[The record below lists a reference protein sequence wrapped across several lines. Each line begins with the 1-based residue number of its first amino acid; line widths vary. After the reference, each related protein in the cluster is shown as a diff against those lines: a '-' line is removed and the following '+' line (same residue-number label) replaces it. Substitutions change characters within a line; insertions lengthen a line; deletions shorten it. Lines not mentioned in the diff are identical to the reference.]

1 MGKITTLVFASVVVF
16 LVVTYL
22 PGLPPYMEFTAQSI
36 TPPMELKGVL
46 ALNERLNNAEHLFK
60 GEVKGAES
68 FAVHK
73 GSLYSGLHGGYIV
86 KIVASKV
93 IPVTKFGS
101 SQCLGFWDEAK
112 CGRPLGLKSGKDGYL
127 YVADAY
133 YGLYKVNTT
142 TGASTLLVSKNV
154 AINGKEPRLPNS
166 VDVAKD
172 GTIYWTDSS
181 TDILL
186 QDGLYALL
194 GDGSGRY
201 YLKGPKKGQ
210 KDIFLDGLPG
220 LPDNLK
226 SNGRGGFYVPLIV
239 GRDMDH
245 SVLSQQ
251 LAPYPTVRKF
261 LARVLALIELSFQQV
276 EALVP
281 NYYTQRAIHWLLV
294 HDKSGK
300 VIWSRIEEGKK
311 LHRRIQKGK
320 VSRKK

>member
-1 MGKITTLVFASVVVF
+1 MGKITTLVFASVIVF

-86 KIVASKV
+86 KIVANKV

-172 GTIYWTDSS
+172 GTMYWTDSS

-186 QDGLYALL
+186 QDGVYALL
-194 GDGSGRY
+194 GDGSGSSQLSHLIIHLDNAAVLIQLCLMNVIAESLASY
-201 YLKGPKKGQ
+201 
-210 KDIFLDGLPG
+210 IFWSDMFI
-220 LPDNLK
+220 
-226 SNGRGGFYVPLIV
+226 SSWSLILTTMV
-239 GRDMDH
+239 MN
-245 SVLSQQ
+245 S
-251 LAPYPTVRKF
+251 T
-261 LARVLALIELSFQQV
+261 
-276 EALVP
+276 
-281 NYYTQRAIHWLLV
+281 
-294 HDKSGK
+294 
-300 VIWSRIEEGKK
+300 
-311 LHRRIQKGK
+311 
-320 VSRKK
+320 